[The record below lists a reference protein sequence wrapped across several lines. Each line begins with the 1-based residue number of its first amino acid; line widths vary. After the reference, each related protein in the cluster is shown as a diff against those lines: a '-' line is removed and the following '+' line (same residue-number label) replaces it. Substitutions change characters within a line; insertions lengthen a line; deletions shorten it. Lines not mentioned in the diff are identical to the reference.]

1 MTRKI
6 LVLFLLAAF
15 TQLKGQEVLE
25 TRSLEWLPSVA
36 IDEERTYFI
45 PSLKESSA
53 HRYYADVPQ
62 FCQQLPA
69 SYNASD
75 SVNIK
80 ILASELLPSEEL
92 AVFRNIPLSGRDDL
106 ELSNNAGYSR
116 NGSRISFCLTPYY
129 KEQGKIYRITE
140 FELLVFKAQRSLD
153 FNPIRRSK
161 AQVSSKLATGT
172 WHKMR
177 ISESGMYKI
186 TADYFSTN
194 AIGSGAVS
202 ISEIRILAN
211 DQATLPELFNSPRVS
226 DLQERAFKM
235 VDINNDGLFNGNDYL
250 LFYAFGPN
258 SWVYNSADD
267 RFDYRHNIYRYHNYI
282 FLSVDAGNSKSQT
295 TLASLSNPTQTI
307 TSFDDFDAVEE
318 DLVNLVGTGR
328 HWFGDVF
335 EFTLSYNYNFVFP
348 NIDVQEP
355 AQLRVNVVGRASTAG
370 TKIDTRYGAQNLL
383 ENGIDAYQTSGNY
396 PAFVERSDRRT
407 TFTAL
412 GSNITLNLNY
422 DNSVNATGVAWLDK
436 IELNVRR
443 GLDMNGS
450 GSSLTFRDSRSQ
462 NIGGVAEF
470 KIANAPADLE
480 VWQINRMG
488 DHAKVLGNFPGD
500 GSYSFNADVNNLES
514 YVAFTGSNFDA
525 PSYIGVLSNQDLHA
539 MDVPEMIIIA
549 HPNFFTAAEDLA
561 AYHNDFDNIQTAVVS
576 TEEVYNE
583 YGSGGQDLTAVRD
596 FIKDLYERSVN
607 DQFKYVLLFGDASY
621 DYKDRV
627 TGNNNF
633 VPTWQS
639 DYSFSLGLSSI
650 TDDYFA
656 YMDPG
661 EETSFGGAIMDLGIG
676 RAPISTISQAQSFV
690 DKVKHYGQGA
700 RRFGEWRNRLLL
712 MTDDVDESWERT
724 WFVPPSERLA
734 AKAGDASSAFNV
746 LRIYQDAY
754 QQVTSTGSQTYPE
767 AQRDMFRAVQSG
779 CLLTNYIGHGGE
791 IALSSEKLLQLSD
804 VNTWSN
810 YDALSLF
817 ITITC
822 EFTRY
827 DDPKRV
833 SAGEQLMLNPQ
844 GGAIA
849 LLSTTRVVGVQGAV
863 ELNEAI
869 FDTILARP
877 NGEPQTLGQIIKAA
891 KNDQAV
897 ASRFT
902 KSKFSLIGDPALRL
916 AIPKYGVA
924 LTSLN
929 ANSGKTA
936 SQDTIKALSLVQLEG
951 EVQDLNGQR
960 MTDFNGILNLS
971 IYDKESSRQTLSN
984 DGVGSPLSFKER
996 NSLLYRGKVEVSSGT
1011 WSAEFRTPLGINYQ
1025 YGFGKVSMYAYD
1037 EANNR
1042 DAAGAYDSVLV
1053 GGFNDEA
1060 PEDKL
1065 GPEIKLYM
1073 NDGSF
1078 VRGGITGSDPFIYA
1092 ELRDTSGIN
1101 TVGNGIG
1108 QDLKAVLNSA
1118 TDQPYILNEFYEA
1131 NLNSYKSGTVRY
1143 QLFDLEPGVYQLDL
1157 RAFDIYNNPSEAS
1170 TEFVVAESADLALDR
1185 VLNYPNPFTTYTEFQ
1200 FEHNRANQPLQVQ
1213 VQVFTVSGRL
1223 VKTINSEIQSVG
1235 NRVTGISWDGLDDY
1249 GDKIGKGVYVYRI
1262 KVKSLTDNSSTDAYE
1277 KLVILR

>member
-6 LVLFLLAAF
+6 LLLFLLAAL
-15 TQLKGQEVLE
+15 TQVKGQEVVE

-45 PSLKESSA
+45 PSLKGGAE
-53 HRYYADVPQ
+53 HRNYADVPQ

-69 SYNASD
+69 QYSAAD
-75 SVNIK
+75 SVNIR
-80 ILASELLPSEEL
+80 ILNSEPIPSAEA
-92 AVFRNIPLSGRDDL
+92 AVFKNVPLGGRANL
-106 ELSNNAGYSR
+106 ELENNAGYSR
-116 NGSRISFCLTPYY
+116 EGSRISYCFTPYF
-129 KEQGKIYRITE
+129 KEQGRIFRITE
-140 FELLVFKAQRSLD
+140 FELVAFKGQRSLD
-153 FNPIRRSK
+153 FNPVRRSK
-161 AQVSSKLATGT
+161 ALASSKLSTGT
-172 WHKMR
+172 WHKLR
-177 ISESGMYKI
+177 IPEDGIYKI

-194 AIGSGAVS
+194 NIGAGAVNVN
-202 ISEIRILAN
+202 EIRLLAN
-211 DQATLPELFNSPRVS
+211 DQATLPEAFNDPRAI

-235 VDINNDGLFNGNDYL
+235 VDANNDGIFNGNDYL
-250 LFYAFGPN
+250 LFYAFGPTD
-258 SWVYNSADD
+258 WTYNTAND
-267 RFDYRHNIYRYHNYI
+267 RFDYRNNIYRDYNYVFI
-282 FLSVDAGNSKSQT
+282 SVDAGNAKSIATQT
-295 TLASLSNPTQTI
+295 SLSNPSATVS
-307 TSFDDFDAVEE
+307 SFDDFDAVEE
-318 DLVNLVGTGR
+318 DLINLVGTGR
-328 HWFGDVF
+328 HWFGDAF

-348 NIDVQEP
+348 NIDVSEL
-355 AQLRVNVVGRASTAG
+355 AKLRVNVVGRASTPG
-370 TKIDTRYGAQNLL
+370 TKMVTRYGAQSLL
-383 ENGIDAYQTSGNY
+383 ENDIDAYQVSGNY
-396 PAFVERSDRRT
+396 PAFVERADERT
-407 TFTAL
+407 SFTAL
-412 GSNITLNLNY
+412 GPNITLNLTY
-422 DNSVNATGVAWLDK
+422 DNSANATGVAWLDK

-443 GLDMNGS
+443 ALDMNGS
-450 GSSLTFRDSRSQ
+450 GNSLTFRDSRSF
-462 NIGGVAEF
+462 NNGGVAEF

-480 VWQINRMG
+480 VWQVNRLG
-488 DHAKVLGNFPGD
+488 NHAKVMGTFPGD
-500 GSYSFNADVNNLES
+500 GSYSFSANVDELKT
-514 YVAFTGSNFDA
+514 YVAFTGSNFDTPA
-525 PSYIGVLSNQDLHA
+525 YLGTVANQDLHA
-539 MDVPEMIIIA
+539 MDVPEMIIIT
-549 HPNFFTAAEDLA
+549 HPNFLTQAQELA
-561 AYHNDFDNIQTAVVS
+561 SYHNDIDNIQSTVAT

-583 YGSGGQDLTAVRD
+583 YGSGGQDLSAIRD
-596 FIKDLYERSVN
+596 FIKDLYDRSTN
-607 DQFKYVLLFGDASY
+607 GQFKYVLLFGDASY

-661 EETSFGGAIMDLGIG
+661 EEINFSGAIMDLGVG
-676 RAPISTISQAQSFV
+676 RATVSNTTQAQDFV
-690 DKVKHYGQGA
+690 NKVRNYGEGTA
-700 RRFGEWRNRLLL
+700 RFGEWRNRLLL

-734 AKAGDASSAFNV
+734 EKARNASNAYNV
-746 LRIYQDAY
+746 QRIYQDAY

-767 AQRDMFRAVQSG
+767 AQREMFRAVQAG

-791 IALSSEKLLQLSD
+791 IALASEKLLQLSD
-804 VNTWSN
+804 VNSWTN

-833 SAGEQLMLNPQ
+833 SAGEQLLLNPT

-877 NGEPQTLGQIIKAA
+877 NGDPQTLGQIIRAA
-891 KNDQAV
+891 KNDKVV
-897 ASRFT
+897 AARFT

-916 AIPKYGVA
+916 AIPKFGVA
-924 LTSLN
+924 MTSLN

-936 SQDTIKALSLVQLEG
+936 SQDTIKALSLVELEG
-951 EVQDLNGQR
+951 EVRDLNGQR
-960 MTDFNGILNLS
+960 LTDFNGILNLS

-984 DGVGSPLSFKER
+984 DGVGSPLGFKER
-996 NSLLYRGKVEVSSGT
+996 NSLLYRGKVEVIDGA

-1037 EANNR
+1037 EINNR

-1053 GGFNDEA
+1053 GGFNEDA
-1060 PEDKL
+1060 PEDNL

-1073 NDGSF
+1073 NDASF
-1078 VRGGITGSDPFIYA
+1078 VRGGITGTDPFIYA

-1108 QDLKAVLNSA
+1108 QDLRAVLNKA

-1131 NLNSYKSGTVRY
+1131 NLNSYKSGTLRY

-1262 KVKSLTDNSSTDAYE
+1262 KVQSLADNSSADAYE